1 MRCYSL
7 KAFARYVTQSII
19 RNKRGVRGGVS
30 TIHHSILIHANR
42 NLGLADEDGS
52 ANIVEILQIY
62 SYVTCQMFQLI
73 TSQSGLTVV

>member
-1 MRCYSL
+1 MCE
-7 KAFARYVTQSII
+7 AGAQSII
-19 RNKRGVRGGVS
+19 RNKRGVS
-30 TIHHSILIHANR
+30 TILYSILTHANR

-73 TSQSGLTVV
+73 TSQCLTVV